1 MVNHQT
7 GKRTRVEFG
16 EFRLNAGLAPADF
29 EVVRLGGVR

>member
-16 EFRLNAGLAPADF
+16 EFRLDAGLTSADF
-29 EVVRLGGVR
+29 EVGRLGGAR